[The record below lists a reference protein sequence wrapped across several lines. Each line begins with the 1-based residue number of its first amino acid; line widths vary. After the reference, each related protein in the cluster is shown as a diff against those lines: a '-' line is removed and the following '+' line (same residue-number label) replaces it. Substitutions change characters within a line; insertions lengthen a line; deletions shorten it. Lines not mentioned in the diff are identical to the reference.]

1 MRVWEISKGTCIR
14 VVYGVSSQLCI
25 CFHPVSPAF
34 AECIL
39 IPFACWHQSYLNFAF
54 IKIICVVT
62 RMDGLLYH
70 MFTGFSFFFFFFLQV
85 NNNLLLVGNANR
97 EINVRFLTFCSQQ
110 FIYSNIL
117 PAD

>member
-1 MRVWEISKGTCIR
+1 MHTYPIR
-14 VVYGVSSQLCI
+14 LLAPILLELRIHKNYLCSNQDGWSTLSYVYWV
-25 CFHPVSPAF
+25 FF
-34 AECIL
+34 
-39 IPFACWHQSYLNFAF
+39 
-54 IKIICVVT
+54 
-62 RMDGLLYH
+62 LL
-70 MFTGFSFFFFFFLQV
+70 FFLQV